1 MSNLEQLLFERLQRW
16 LRYRWSSTS
25 GPLSPELEA
34 MLGRR
39 VELARQDWQAA
50 HERAEARAKTAP

>member
-50 HERAEARAKTAP
+50 NERVRGEAD